1 MTNSMFIY
9 FDEEDLPGDET
20 AALMEK
26 AAGLALEEEGLCGD
40 YGLSVSFVGL
50 EEIHSLNDE
59 YRGVDRPTDV
69 LSFPMYERGEI
80 PKNPEAEM
88 TVELGDVVICREK
101 AREQAEEYG
110 HSYERELI
118 YLFVHSVFHLLGYD
132 HESDEDK
139 KEMREKEETVMTKL
153 GLTRE

>member
-1 MTNSMFIY
+1 
-9 FDEEDLPGDET
+9 
-20 AALMEK
+20 
-26 AAGLALEEEGLCGD
+26 
-40 YGLSVSFVGL
+40 
-50 EEIHSLNDE
+50 
-59 YRGVDRPTDV
+59 
-69 LSFPMYERGEI
+69 
-80 PKNPEAEM
+80 
-88 TVELGDVVICREK
+88 K